1 MSNSVLTK
9 IKSQTPVTVIVHG
22 GSRIGYLVTK
32 TLVEQGSHVII
43 IDKFNAQTRG
53 YITELKKSKN
63 VDFFEFKGMEA
74 LFKNLKR
81 FDYLFYLL
89 NEHLSQKDFDSKEF
103 LRETGYLDL
112 TLKNARKNNAKFSLI
127 TSLALNRE
135 LSNRVNN
142 LKAAS
147 PSPYSNIELQKYCET
162 LAAEF
167 KDKTNLNIR
176 ILRIGNLLGKGINQV
191 DNDTLHNLLKDATEK
206 PQITIKGE
214 GLDLHNVINE
224 NDATYG
230 ILKLT
235 FSDKTKG
242 EVITLANKNNYTT
255 LSIAYKLLELNTE
268 SQSIKFTESENTEFV
283 IQDLYVP
290 APHASKYGW
299 IQQVT
304 LEDSL
309 VEQIQTYYDSINKKW
324 DVEGKQRSEK
334 KEKTNVKIYKTSLG
348 NFVSKLLT
356 PVKNIFAKRD
366 FDSSQ
371 ISKYV
376 GISVL
381 TILFT
386 YFFVYPVIGT
396 LIGLTIISSS
406 AKTLSNS
413 LLDLETTRAKK
424 EILVLDRNIDRVSR
438 TLSSLKWVFQI
449 TGGADLYNNSVELI
463 VGAQYAADGASG
475 LLDSLEPLASYIKDF
490 QPAVDIQG
498 SLPSTSREYREYLIA
513 MEENQYK
520 IDDAAYKIS
529 LSNDIVNSVSTS
541 VFPRFLQDKILEL
554 KDLVEKLDSA
564 TSDYKEIITFLPDLL
579 GVDGRQRYLILL
591 QNESEIRSTGGWL
604 TSYGVVGIEGGQVRE
619 LFVDDIYNADGTL
632 KVQGKTFSAPKS
644 MSQAL
649 GLKTW
654 NFSLVNWY
662 PDLTETYINAEPFI
676 RALGKGDDLDGIITV
691 DITFVQKLLSKWGG
705 IEVPGETELV
715 TSENLYDKIFK
726 LHENFTP
733 GTTQKTTFLANL
745 ANEILQKLLSKNI
758 SDLMSLSDVFGES
771 LDEKHLQASFK
782 NRDAFNFF
790 NSRAW
795 ADSLD
800 SKYNEAPIA
809 IDWNWG
815 ANKANLY
822 LEKNYNLQVDI
833 RDVNTVVFKYTIATE
848 NTSEN
853 LVYPQGNYV
862 NYQRIYIPS
871 YATVISVKGM
881 DNNRYSTYKESGFK
895 VLGGWFNTKIKDVNT
910 LEVAYQL
917 KRTSENA
924 SFPIV
929 KNGDNIFLTID
940 LFKQPGEKSHAY
952 KLDITYPSSWNIENA
967 DNLNAI
973 QNQLSSRFE
982 LNKDTNFDIVW
993 REAN

>member
-1 MSNSVLTK
+1 MSNSAITK

-22 GSRIGYLVTK
+22 GSRIGYLITK

-43 IDKFNAQTRG
+43 VDRFNAQTKE
-53 YITELKKSKN
+53 YITELKKSKS
-63 VDFFEFKGMEA
+63 VDFFEFKGLET
-74 LFKNLKR
+74 LFKTLKR

-112 TLKNARKNNAKFSLI
+112 TLKSARKNNAKFSLI

-135 LSNRVNN
+135 LSNRINN
-142 LKAAS
+142 SKIAS

-176 ILRIGNLLGKGINQV
+176 ILRIGNLLGKGINQI
-191 DNDTLHNLLKDATEK
+191 DNETLHNLLKDSTEK

-255 LSIAYKLLELNTE
+255 LSVAYKLLELNTE
-268 SQSIKFTESENTEFV
+268 AQSIKFTESENTEFV

-299 IQQVT
+299 VQQIT

-309 VEQIQTYYDSINKKW
+309 VDQVQTYYDSINKKW
-324 DVEGKQRSEK
+324 DVESREKTEK
-334 KEKTNVKIYKTSLG
+334 KGNVKIYKTSLG
-348 NFVSKLLT
+348 NFVTKLLE
-356 PVKNIFAKRD
+356 PLKSIFTKRD
-366 FDSSQ
+366 FDGSQ
-371 ISKYV
+371 ISKYL

-386 YFFVYPVIGT
+386 YFVVYPVIGT

-406 AKTLSNS
+406 TKTLSDS
-413 LLDLETTRAKK
+413 LLDLETSKAKK
-424 EILVLDRNIDRVSR
+424 EIAVLDRNIDRVSG
-438 TLSSLKWVFQI
+438 TLSNLKWVFKI
-449 TGGADLYNNSVELI
+449 IGKTELYNNSVELI
-463 VGAQYAADGASG
+463 VGAQYATDGASG
-475 LLDSLEPLASYIKDF
+475 LLDSIEPLASYIKDF
-490 QPAVDIQG
+490 QPAVDIQD

-513 MEENQYK
+513 IEENQYK

-529 LSNDIVNSVSTS
+529 LSNDIVNSISTS
-541 VFPRFLQDKILEL
+541 VFPNFLQNKILEL
-554 KDLVEKLDSA
+554 KDLTKKLDSA

-579 GVDGRQRYLILL
+579 GVDERKRYLILL

-632 KVQGKTFSAPKS
+632 KVQGKTFTAPKS
-644 MSQAL
+644 MTQAL

-662 PDLTETYINAEPFI
+662 PDLTETYLNAEPFI
-676 RALGKGDDLDGIITV
+676 KALGKGDDLDGIITI
-691 DITFVQKLLSKWGG
+691 DITFVQKLLGKWGG

-715 TSENLYDKIFK
+715 TSDNLYDKIFK

-745 ANEILQKLLSKNI
+745 ANEIIQRLLSKNMA
-758 SDLMSLSDVFGES
+758 DLISLSDVFGES
-771 LDEKHLQASFK
+771 LNEKHLQASFK

-790 NSRAW
+790 NSRSW

-822 LEKNYNLQVDI
+822 LEKNYNLLIDI
-833 RDVNTVVFKYTIATE
+833 KDENTMVFKYTIAIE

-862 NYQRIYIPS
+862 NYQRVYIPS
-871 YATVISVKGM
+871 YANVISVKGM
-881 DNNRYSTYKESGFK
+881 DDNKYTTYKESGFK

-910 LEVAYQL
+910 LEVTYQL

-924 SFPIV
+924 SFPII
-929 KNGDNIFLTID
+929 KNGNSIFLAID

-952 KLDITYPSSWNIENA
+952 KLDITYPSSWNIEDG

-982 LNKDTNFDIVW
+982 LNKDTSFDIVW
-993 REAN
+993 REEN

>member
-1 MSNSVLTK
+1 MSNSALTK
-9 IKSQTPVTVIVHG
+9 IKNQTPVTVIVHG
-22 GSRIGYLVTK
+22 GSRIGYLITK
-32 TLVEQGSHVII
+32 TLIEQGSHVII
-43 IDKFNAQTRG
+43 IDRFNAQTRG

-142 LKAAS
+142 SKVAS

-176 ILRIGNLLGKGINQV
+176 ILRIGNLLGKGIGRV
-191 DNDTLHNLLKDATEK
+191 DNDTLHNLLKDSTEK

-268 SQSIKFTESENTEFV
+268 AQSIKFTESENTEFV

-309 VEQIQTYYDSINKKW
+309 VDQVQTYYDSINKKW
-324 DVEGKQRSEK
+324 DVEGKEKADK
-334 KEKTNVKIYKTSLG
+334 KEKGNVKIYKTSLG

-356 PVKNIFAKRD
+356 PLKNIFAKRD

-371 ISKYV
+371 ISKYI
-376 GISVL
+376 GISAL
-381 TILFT
+381 TIIFT
-386 YFFVYPVIGT
+386 YFVIYPIIGT

-406 AKTLSNS
+406 AKTLSDS
-413 LLDLETTRAKK
+413 LLDLETTKAKK
-424 EILVLDRNIDRVSR
+424 EIAVLDRNIDRVSR

-475 LLDSLEPLASYIKDF
+475 LLDSIEPLASYIKDF

-498 SLPSTSREYREYLIA
+498 SLPSTSREYREYLVKI
-513 MEENQYK
+513 EENQYK

-529 LSNDIVNSVSTS
+529 LSNDIVNSISTS
-541 VFPRFLQDKILEL
+541 VFPKFLQGRILEL
-554 KDLVEKLDSA
+554 KSLTEKLDSA
-564 TSDYKEIITFLPDLL
+564 TTDYKEIITFLPDLL
-579 GVDGRQRYLILL
+579 GVDERKRYLILL

-632 KVQGKTFSAPKS
+632 KVQGKTFTAPKS
-644 MSQAL
+644 MNQAL

-662 PDLTETYINAEPFI
+662 PDLTETYLNAEPFI
-676 RALGKGDDLDGIITV
+676 RTLGKGDDLDGIITI

-715 TSENLYDKIFK
+715 TSDNLYDKIFK

-745 ANEILQKLLSKNI
+745 ANEIIQKLLSKNI
-758 SDLMSLSDVFGES
+758 ADLISLSDVFGES

-833 RDVNTVVFKYTIATE
+833 KDINTVVFKYTIATE

-862 NYQRIYIPS
+862 NYQRVYIPS
-871 YATVISVKGM
+871 YATVTSVKGM
-881 DNNRYSTYKESGFK
+881 DNNKYTTYKESGFK

-910 LEVAYQL
+910 LEITYQL

-952 KLDITYPSSWNIENA
+952 KLDIIYPSSWNIEDG

>member
-1 MSNSVLTK
+1 MSNSALTK

-22 GSRIGYLVTK
+22 GSRLGYLITK
-32 TLVEQGSHVII
+32 TLIEQGSHVII
-43 IDKFNAQTRG
+43 IDKFNAQTKE
-53 YITELKKSKN
+53 YITELKKSKS

-89 NEHLSQKDFDSKEF
+89 NEQLSQKDFDSKEF

-112 TLKNARKNNAKFSLI
+112 TLRNARKNNAKFSLI

-142 LKAAS
+142 SKVAS

-176 ILRIGNLLGKGINQV
+176 ILRIGNLLGKGINRV

-268 SQSIKFTESENTEFV
+268 AQSIKFTESENTEFV

-290 APHASKYGW
+290 APHATKYGW

-309 VEQIQTYYDSINKKW
+309 IEQIQTYYDSINKKW
-324 DVEGKQRSEK
+324 DVEGKQRLEK
-334 KEKTNVKIYKTSLG
+334 KEKSNVKIYKTSLG
-348 NFVSKLLT
+348 NFVSKLFT
-356 PVKNIFAKRD
+356 PIKNIFAKKD

-376 GISVL
+376 GISIL
-381 TILFT
+381 TVLFT

-413 LLDLETTRAKK
+413 LLDLETSKAKK
-424 EILVLDRNIDRVSR
+424 EITVLDKNIDRVSG
-438 TLSSLKWVFQI
+438 TLSNLKWVFQI
-449 TGGADLYNNSVELI
+449 TGGTDLYNNSVELI
-463 VGAQYAADGASG
+463 VGAQYAVDGASG
-475 LLDSLEPLASYIKDF
+475 LLDSIEPLASYIKDF

-513 MEENQYK
+513 MKENQYK
-520 IDDAAYKIS
+520 IDDATYKIS
-529 LSNDIVNSVSTS
+529 LSNDIVNSVNTS
-541 VFPRFLQDKILEL
+541 VFPTFLQDKILEL
-554 KDLVEKLDSA
+554 KDLVEKLDST

-632 KVQGKTFSAPKS
+632 KVQGKTFNAPKS
-644 MSQAL
+644 MNQAL
-649 GLKTW
+649 GLTTW

-662 PDLTETYINAEPFI
+662 PDLTETYLNAEPFI
-676 RALGKGDDLDGIITV
+676 RALGKGDDLDGIITI
-691 DITFVQKLLSKWGG
+691 DITFIQKLLSKWGG

-715 TSENLYDKIFK
+715 TSDNLYDKIFK

-745 ANEILQKLLSKNI
+745 ANEIIQKLLSKNI
-758 SDLMSLSDVFGES
+758 SDLISLSDVFGES

-833 RDVNTVVFKYTIATE
+833 KDEDTIVFKYTIATE

-853 LVYPQGNYV
+853 LVYPQGNYI
-862 NYQRIYIPS
+862 NYQRVYVPS
-871 YATVISVKGM
+871 YATIISVKGM
-881 DNNRYSTYKESGFK
+881 DNNKYTTYKESGFK
-895 VLGGWFNTKIKDVNT
+895 VLGGWFNTNIKDVNT
-910 LEVAYQL
+910 LEITYQL
-917 KRTSENA
+917 KRTPENA

-929 KNGDNIFLTID
+929 KNGDNIFLAID

-952 KLDITYPSSWNIENA
+952 KLDIIYPSSWNIENA
-967 DNLNAI
+967 GNLNAI

-982 LNKDTNFDIVW
+982 LNKDTSFDIVW
-993 REAN
+993 RETN

>member
-1 MSNSVLTK
+1 MSNSALTK

-142 LKAAS
+142 SKAAS

-191 DNDTLHNLLKDATEK
+191 DNDTLHNLLKDSTEK

-268 SQSIKFTESENTEFV
+268 SQSIKFAESEDTEFV

-309 VEQIQTYYDSINKKW
+309 VEQIQTYYDGINKKW
-324 DVEGKQRSEK
+324 DLGGKQRSEK
-334 KEKTNVKIYKTSLG
+334 KEKTNVRIYKTSLG
-348 NFVSKLLT
+348 NLVSKFLT

-371 ISKYV
+371 ASKYL

-413 LLDLETTRAKK
+413 LLELETSKAKR
-424 EILVLDRNIDRVSR
+424 EIAVLDRNIDRVSG
-438 TLSSLKWVFQI
+438 TLSNLKWVFQI

-475 LLDSLEPLASYIKDF
+475 LLDSIEPLASYIKDF

-541 VFPRFLQDKILEL
+541 VFPKFLQDKILEL
-554 KDLVEKLDSA
+554 KGLIGKLDSA

-579 GVDGRQRYLILL
+579 GVDERKRYLILL

-644 MSQAL
+644 MTQAL
-649 GLKTW
+649 GLETW

-662 PDLTETYINAEPFI
+662 PDLTETYLNAEPFI
-676 RALGKGDDLDGIITV
+676 RALGKGDDLDGIVTI
-691 DITFVQKLLSKWGG
+691 DITFIQKLLSKWGG

-745 ANEILQKLLSKNI
+745 ANEIIQKLLSKNI
-758 SDLMSLSDVFGES
+758 SDLISLSDVFGES

-822 LEKNYNLQVDI
+822 LEKNYNLQIDI
-833 RDVNTVVFKYTIATE
+833 RDENTILFKYTIATE

-862 NYQRIYIPS
+862 NYQRVYIPS

-881 DNNRYSTYKESGFK
+881 DDNKYTTYKESGFK
-895 VLGGWFNTKIKDVNT
+895 VLGGWFNTNIKDVNT

-952 KLDITYPSSWNIENA
+952 KLDISYPSSWNIENA

>member
-1 MSNSVLTK
+1 MSNSALNK
-9 IKSQTPVTVIVHG
+9 IKNQIPVTVIVHG
-22 GSRIGYLVTK
+22 GSRIGYLITK
-32 TLVEQGSHVII
+32 TLIEQGSHVII
-43 IDKFNAQTRG
+43 IDRFNSQTKE
-53 YITELKKSKN
+53 YITELKKSRS

-81 FDYLFYLL
+81 FDYLFYIL
-89 NEHLSQKDFDSKEF
+89 NEQLSQKDFDSKEF

-142 LKAAS
+142 SKVSS

-167 KDKTNLNIR
+167 KDKTNLNLR
-176 ILRIGNLLGKGINQV
+176 ILRLGSLLGKGINRV
-191 DNDTLHNLLKDATEK
+191 DNDTLHNLLKDSTEK

-235 FSDKTKG
+235 FSDKTRG

-268 SQSIKFTESENTEFV
+268 AQSIKFAESENTEFV

-309 VEQIQTYYDSINKKW
+309 IDQIQTYYDSINKKW
-324 DVEGKQRSEK
+324 NLGGKERSEK
-334 KEKTNVKIYKTSLG
+334 KEKGNVRIYKTSLG
-348 NFVSKLLT
+348 NFISKLLA
-356 PVKNIFAKRD
+356 PLKGIFARRD
-366 FDSSQ
+366 FDTSQ
-371 ISKYV
+371 VPKYI
-376 GISVL
+376 GISIL

-386 YFFVYPVIGT
+386 YFIIYPIIGT
-396 LIGLTIISSS
+396 ILGLAIISSS
-406 AKTLSNS
+406 TKTLNNS
-413 LLDLETTRAKK
+413 LLDLDTSKAKREVISLEK
-424 EILVLDRNIDRVSR
+424 NIDRISG
-438 TLSSLKWVFQI
+438 TLSNLKWIFQI
-449 TGGADLYNNSVELI
+449 TGQRDFYNNTVELI
-463 VGAQYAADGASG
+463 VGAQYATDGASG
-475 LLDSLEPLASYIKDF
+475 LLDSIEPLASYIKDF
-490 QPAVDIQG
+490 QPALDIQD
-498 SLPSTSREYREYLIA
+498 SLPSTSREYREYLTA
-513 MEENQYK
+513 MEENQYM

-529 LSNDIVNSVSTS
+529 LSNDIINGISTS
-541 VFPRFLQDKILEL
+541 AFPKFLQNKILDL
-554 KDLVEKLDSA
+554 KSLIERLNLA
-564 TSDYKEIITFLPDLL
+564 TSDYREIITFLPDLL
-579 GVDGRQRYLILL
+579 GVDERKRYLILL

-604 TSYGVVGIEGGQVRE
+604 TSYSIVGIEGGQVRE

-632 KVQGKTFSAPKS
+632 KVQSKTFTAPKS
-644 MSQAL
+644 MNQAL

-662 PDLTETYINAEPFI
+662 PDLTETYLNAEPFI
-676 RALGKGDDLDGIITV
+676 RALGKGDDLDGIITI
-691 DITFVQKLLSKWGG
+691 DITFVQKLLNKWGG

-715 TSENLYDKIFK
+715 TSDNLYDKIFK

-745 ANEILQKLLSKNI
+745 ANEIIQKLLSKNI
-758 SDLMSLSDVFGES
+758 TDLMSLSDVFGES

-790 NSRAW
+790 NSRSW

-822 LEKNYNLQVDI
+822 LEKNYNLQIDI
-833 RDVNTVVFKYTIATE
+833 KDENTILFKYTIATE
-848 NTSEN
+848 NTSTN

-862 NYQRIYIPS
+862 NYQRIYMPS

-881 DNNRYSTYKESGFK
+881 DNNKYAMYKESGFK

-910 LEVAYQL
+910 LEVTYQL

-924 SFPIV
+924 SFPLI

-952 KLDITYPSSWNIENA
+952 KLDVIYPSTWNIEDG

-993 REAN
+993 RKAD

>member
-1 MSNSVLTK
+1 MSNSAITK

-22 GSRIGYLVTK
+22 GSRIGYLITK

-43 IDKFNAQTRG
+43 IDRFNAQTRG
-53 YITELKKSKN
+53 YISELKKSKS

-74 LFKNLKR
+74 LFQNLKR

-135 LSNRVNN
+135 LSNRINN
-142 LKAAS
+142 SKVAS

-176 ILRIGNLLGKGINQV
+176 ILRIGNLLGKGITRI
-191 DNDTLHNLLKDATEK
+191 DNDILHNLVKDSTEK

-268 SQSIKFTESENTEFV
+268 AQSIKFVESDNTEFV

-299 IQQVT
+299 LQQVS
-304 LEDSL
+304 LEESL
-309 VEQIQTYYDSINKKW
+309 IEQIQTYYDSINKKW
-324 DVEGKQRSEK
+324 NMEGKENLEK
-334 KEKTNVKIYKTSLG
+334 KAHGSVKIYKTSLG
-348 NFVSKLLT
+348 NFVSKILS
-356 PVKNIFAKRD
+356 PIKNIFTKRD
-366 FDSSQ
+366 IDSSKV
-371 ISKYV
+371 SKYA
-376 GISVL
+376 GISIL

-386 YFFVYPVIGT
+386 YFVIYPIFGT
-396 LIGLTIISSS
+396 LIGLVIISSS
-406 AKTLSNS
+406 TKNINDSI
-413 LLDLETTRAKK
+413 LDLDTSNAKR
-424 EILVLDRNIDRVSR
+424 EVAVLDRNIDRVSE
-438 TLSSLKWVFQI
+438 TLGNIKWVFQVI
-449 TGGADLYNNSVELI
+449 GQHDIYNNSVELI
-463 VGAQYAADGASG
+463 LGAQYAVDGAYG
-475 LLDSLEPLASYIKDF
+475 LLDSIDPLASYIKDF

-498 SLPSTSREYREYLIA
+498 SLPSTSIEYREYLTA

-520 IDDAAYKIS
+520 INDATYKIS
-529 LSNDIVNSVSTS
+529 LSNDIIGNINTA
-541 VFPRFLQDKILEL
+541 VFPKFLQGKILEV
-554 KDLVEKLDSA
+554 KDLTANLNSVTA
-564 TSDYKEIITFLPDLL
+564 DYKEIITFLPDLL
-579 GVDGRQRYLILL
+579 GVDERKRYLILL

-604 TSYGVVGIEGGQVRE
+604 TSYGIVGIEGGQVRE

-632 KVQGKTFSAPKS
+632 RVQGKTFVAPKS
-644 MSQAL
+644 MTEAL

-662 PDLTETYINAEPFI
+662 PDLTETYLNAQPFI
-676 RALGKGDDLDGIITV
+676 KALGKGDDLDGIITI
-691 DITFVQKLLSKWGG
+691 DITFVQKLLDKWGG

-715 TSENLYDKIFK
+715 TSENLYSKIFK

-745 ANEILQKLLSKNI
+745 ANEIIQKLLSRNI
-758 SDLMSLSDVFGES
+758 TDLISLSDVFGES

-833 RDVNTVVFKYTIATE
+833 RDENTIIFKYIIATE

-853 LVYPQGNYV
+853 LVYPQGKYI
-862 NYQRIYIPS
+862 NYQRVYIPS
-871 YATVISVKGM
+871 YATVLSVKGM
-881 DNNRYSTYKESGFK
+881 DENKYTTYKESGFK
-895 VLGGWFNTKIKDVNT
+895 VLGGWFNTDIRDVNT
-910 LEVAYQL
+910 LEVSYQL
-917 KRTSENA
+917 KRTVENA

-929 KNGDNIFLTID
+929 KNGDSIFLTID

-952 KLDITYPSSWNIENA
+952 ALDITYPSSWNIEES
-967 DNLNAI
+967 DSLNTI

-982 LNKDTNFDIVW
+982 LNKDTSFEIIW